1 MKTFRQFIKEEFPV
15 QDLTQQSGL
24 TSRGEM
30 SGVKGLVIHHSGGR
44 GDAGGLINTAHA
56 RSRQGQPYWAQ
67 YGMNRDGSVFQ
78 YGPGKTNHVKNSF
91 GKDVPVGLGN
101 HNMHGIEIIAKDDND
116 ITPEQHAAIKH
127 FAAWHQGKHGYDAKT
142 GLYGHSE
149 LNPGHRHNE
158 GAGIAN
164 DLRSNFDT
172 HSKNYK
178 AKYIDK
184 SSTET
189 PTQPEQK
196 PEPQLK
202 EPPKLVKTGQVS
214 PTPMATR
221 DMSLT
226 PTAPKTQPQVKQQ
239 DPDEKSVAAKPE
251 EPKVE
256 PAKAETSKA
265 EPQSSAGK
273 SWSQVRADAGFSA
286 RQSVT
291 SDPKLLDLYNK
302 YKEGNLNE
310 NFEQFVKKKYKKKD
324 EHLDEDLQKIKNSAK
339 LAAAEFHKNMV
350 DYYGHPYD
358 ITGTPTE
365 IASAVAAG
373 TLGPTAHKLAKK
385 AKPIAK
391 KVAIKVLRKMRNK

>member
-1 MKTFRQFIKEEFPV
+1 MKTFRQFIKEEGPPITTHV
-15 QDLTQQSGL
+15 TKSGIKYHVHGDHAHKFKSMVDEL
-24 TSRGEM
+24 EN
-30 SGVKGLVIHHSGGR
+30 SGYKIKSISSYRPGATVAGSGNR
-44 GDAGGLINTAHA
+44 SAHA
-56 RSRQGQPYWAQ
+56 DAMAIDINPGQNPHTFPHHNN
-67 YGMNRDGSVFQ
+67 YGQTDMPDIVTKDKLHKK
-78 YGPGKTNHVKNSF
+78 YGLGWGGEWKNS
-91 GKDVPVGLGN
+91 KDT
-101 HNMHGIEIIAKDDND
+101 MHFSAH
-116 ITPEQHAAIKH
+116 P
-127 FAAWHQGKHGYDAKT
+127 
-142 GLYGHSE
+142 
-149 LNPGHRHNE
+149 RE
-158 GAGIAN
+158 GADPNWQPATN
-164 DLRSNFDT
+164 PD
-172 HSKNYK
+172 
-178 AKYIDK
+178 
-184 SSTET
+184 STT
-189 PTQPEQK
+189 K
-196 PEPQLK
+196 PE
-202 EPPKLVKTGQVS
+202 EPKQQKVS
-214 PTPMATR
+214 PTPMAPK
-221 DMSLT
+221 DMSF
-226 PTAPKTQPQVKQQ
+226 AQQ
-239 DPDEKSVAAKPE
+239 T
-251 EPKVE
+251 EPKAAE
-256 PAKAETSKA
+256 PTKA